1 MEMKDIFARFGRK
14 PTIGADEP
22 HWRQFTMPEQV
33 KAAVAKRLAECRDI
47 ESQIDA
53 LRTRKRILS
62 LEISAME
69 NAALAERP
77 ANPKGSQ
84 NIGG

>member
-1 MEMKDIFARFGRK
+1 MDLKDIFNRFGRK
-14 PTIGADEP
+14 PVNSDEP

-47 ESQIDA
+47 EAQIDA
-53 LRTRKRILS
+53 LRTRKRMLS

-77 ANPKGSQ
+77 VNPKGAQ
-84 NIGG
+84 NVGG